1 MQRTTG
7 HDFGRLGTPDT
18 IYPRIISTLSALNM
32 ASAGL
37 LQTSLI
43 WVAYAVAV
51 ALVLLVAII
60 TTFTWQQPRERSATV
75 SIVAILSLT
84 SLLATVLL
92 LPVDIALVSSTTS
105 ATLGAKKD
113 WATPERVDGILLTLK
128 IVYYTLYSFDA
139 LLCLIVIPFA
149 YFWYE
154 EYDEVDEE
162 EGVSTFGSRFWGA
175 LKYTFIFIALVIIL
189 FIVGFF
195 VPAASAGHGKHMDLD
210 YFKRLLAANKG
221 EKALTFGVGLLI
233 TLGTLLYILYT
244 GAGLALLPVS
254 LIKSAPSISAPQLSA
269 TTASALERNREA
281 QRILEMRNAGR
292 TEGMSQKDRRELD
305 ALLREER
312 TLVRRE
318 RLAAEARG
326 EGQSSIFR
334 AWTKI
339 QAVFRPL
346 KLLGG
351 ILLLL
356 VALVVWVSMLISGID
371 KAANSVCKQHCGYIL
386 GHINVFQP
394 VNWIFVQSAKAFP
407 VDYILMAL
415 LVLFFFSSSITGI
428 ATVGIRFLWVRI
440 FQIKKGRTAPQ
451 ALLIATVMLALIT
464 LAINYAVAMLVAP
477 QYAIYGTQTFCS
489 NTPRSPGEQPD
500 CRNHLDMVLPCSEAS
515 RDPLSKDICTPTV
528 MSTFLNRV
536 TLNWPVFGAID
547 FWSQFAFLG
556 VFLVVFVTS
565 LFRTPRLNLSE
576 IDEEAEADE
585 EEGLLASTGRRFG
598 ATWQDITGQAKKSPA
613 AAPDQGAYGTNGSES
628 ASRS

>member
-1 MQRTTG
+1 M
-7 HDFGRLGTPDT
+7 L
-18 IYPRIISTLSALNM
+18 

-60 TTFTWQQPRERSATV
+60 TTFTWQSPHERSVTV
-75 SIVAILSLT
+75 SIVAIVSLT
-84 SLLATVLL
+84 SLLATVFL
-92 LPVDIALVSSTTS
+92 LPVDIALVSSTAS
-105 ATLGAKKD
+105 AHLGAKKD
-113 WATPERVDGILLTLK
+113 WATPERIDGILLTLK
-128 IVYYTLYSFDA
+128 VVYYTLYSFDA

-154 EYDEVDEE
+154 EYDEVEEE
-162 EGVSTFGSRFWGA
+162 EGTSGAGARFWKA
-175 LKYTFIFIALVIIL
+175 AKYTLGFVFLVLIL
-189 FIVGFF
+189 FLLGFF
-195 VPAASAGHGKHMDLD
+195 VPAAGSGNGKHLDLD

-233 TLGTLLYILYT
+233 TLGTFLYTLYT

-269 TTASALERNREA
+269 TIATDLERNREL
-281 QRILEMRNAGR
+281 QRQIEMRNAGR
-292 TEGMSQKDRRELD
+292 PDGMSQKDRRELD

-318 RLAAEARG
+318 RLAAETRG
-326 EGQSSIFR
+326 DGRSSVFR

-356 VALVVWVSMLISGID
+356 LSILVWASMLITGID
-371 KAANSVCKQHCGYIL
+371 KAANSICKEHCGYIL

-415 LVLFFFSSSITGI
+415 LVLFFFGSSITGI
-428 ATVGIRFLWVRI
+428 ATIGIRFLWVRV
-440 FQIKKGRTAPQ
+440 FQIKKGRTSPQ
-451 ALLIATVMLALIT
+451 ALLIATVMLALII
-464 LAINYAVAMLVAP
+464 LAINYAIAMIVAP
-477 QYAIYGTQTFCS
+477 QYAIYGTQTFCV
-489 NTPRSPGEQPD
+489 NAPRHPGEQPD
-500 CRNHLDMVLPCSEAS
+500 CREHRDMVRPCSEVFSEPAA
-515 RDPLSKDICTPTV
+515 KDVCTPTV

-536 TLNWPVFGAID
+536 TINWPVFGAID
-547 FWSQFAFLG
+547 FWAQFAFLG
-556 VFLVVFVTS
+556 VFMVVFVTS

-576 IDEEAEADE
+576 LDEEAEVDE

-598 ATWQDITGQAKKSPA
+598 ATWGDITGRTKNRN
-613 AAPDQGAYGTNGSES
+613 GYGTGGGEGSNG
-628 ASRS
+628 RG

>member
-1 MQRTTG
+1 
-7 HDFGRLGTPDT
+7 
-18 IYPRIISTLSALNM
+18 M

-43 WVAYAVAV
+43 WVAYGVAV

-60 TTFTWQQPRERSATV
+60 TTFTWQQPHERSATV
-75 SIVAILSLT
+75 SVVAIISLT
-84 SLLATVLL
+84 ALLATVLL

-105 ATLGAKKD
+105 ATLGSKKD
-113 WATPERVDGILLTLK
+113 WATPERVDSILLTLK
-128 IVYYTLYSFDA
+128 IVYYTLYNFDA

-162 EGVSTFGSRFWGA
+162 EGESSFGSRFWGA
-175 LKYTFIFIALVIIL
+175 TKYTLVFVALVIIL
-189 FIVGFF
+189 FLVGFF
-195 VPAASAGHGKHMDLD
+195 VPAAASGHGKHMDLD
-210 YFKRLLAANKG
+210 YFKRLIAANKG
-221 EKALTFGVGLLI
+221 EKALTFALGLLM
-233 TLGTLLYILYT
+233 TLGTLLYTLYT
-244 GAGLALLPVS
+244 GAGLALLPIS
-254 LIKSAPSISAPQLSA
+254 FIKSAPSISAPQLSA
-269 TTASALERNREA
+269 TTASALERNRDA
-281 QRILEMRNAGR
+281 QRQLEMRNAGR
-292 TEGMSQKDRRELD
+292 PDGMPQKDRREMD

-326 EGQSSIFR
+326 EGQSAIFR
-334 AWTKI
+334 AWTKT

-351 ILLLL
+351 LLLLL
-356 VALVVWVSMLISGID
+356 VAVLVWVSMLITGID

-407 VDYILMAL
+407 VDYVLML
-415 LVLFFFSSSITGI
+415 FLVLFLFSSSITGI

-451 ALLIATVMLALIT
+451 ALLIATVMLALII
-464 LAINYAVAMLVAP
+464 LAINYAVAMLAAP
-477 QYAIYGTQTFCS
+477 QYSIYGTQTFCS
-489 NTPRSPGEQPD
+489 NPPISPGARPN
-500 CRNHLDMVLPCSEAS
+500 CTNHLDFVRPCSEAS
-515 RDPLSKDICTPTV
+515 TDPLAKDVCTPTV

-547 FWSQFAFLG
+547 FWAQFAFLG
-556 VFLVVFVTS
+556 VFLIVFTTS

-576 IDEEAEADE
+576 LDEEAEADE

-598 ATWQDITGQAKKSPA
+598 ATWQDITGRAKQATTTG
-613 AAPDQGAYGTNGSES
+613 QGDYGTAGNGSS
-628 ASRS
+628 SRD

>member
-1 MQRTTG
+1 
-7 HDFGRLGTPDT
+7 
-18 IYPRIISTLSALNM
+18 M

-37 LQTSLI
+37 LRTSLI
-43 WVAYAVAV
+43 WVAYGVAV
-51 ALVLLVAII
+51 ALVLLIAII
-60 TTFTWQQPRERSATV
+60 TTFTWQQPQERSATV
-75 SIVAILSLT
+75 SVVAIVSLT

-113 WATPERVDGILLTLK
+113 WATQERVDSILLTLK

-154 EYDEVDEE
+154 EYDEVEDEE
-162 EGVSTFGSRFWGA
+162 GESSFGSRVWGA
-175 LKYTFIFIALVIIL
+175 MKYTLVFVALVVIL
-189 FIVGFF
+189 FLVGFF
-195 VPAASAGHGKHMDLD
+195 VPAATNGHGKHMDLD

-221 EKALTFGVGLLI
+221 EKALTFALGLLT
-233 TLGTLLYILYT
+233 TLGTLLYVLYT
-244 GAGLALLPVS
+244 GAGLALLPIS
-254 LIKSAPSISAPQLSA
+254 FIKSAPSISAPQLSA
-269 TTASALERNREA
+269 TTASALERNRDS
-281 QRILEMRNAGR
+281 QRQLEMRNAGR
-292 TEGMSQKDRRELD
+292 PDGISQKDRREMD

-326 EGQSSIFR
+326 EGRSAIFR
-334 AWTKI
+334 AWTKT
-339 QAVFRPL
+339 QTVFRPL

-356 VALVVWVSMLISGID
+356 VAILVWVSMLITGID

-394 VNWIFVQSAKAFP
+394 VNWIFVQSAKVFP
-407 VDYILMAL
+407 VDYVLMLL
-415 LVLFFFSSSITGI
+415 LVLFLFSSSITGI

-451 ALLIATVMLALIT
+451 ALLIATVMLALII
-464 LAINYAVAMLVAP
+464 LAINYAVAMLAAP

-489 NTPRSPGEQPD
+489 NPPSIPGERPN
-500 CRNHLDMVLPCSEAS
+500 CTNHLDFVRPCSEAS
-515 RDPLSKDICTPTV
+515 SDPLAKDVCTPTV
-528 MSTFLNRV
+528 VSTFLNRV

-547 FWSQFAFLG
+547 FWAQFAFLG
-556 VFLVVFVTS
+556 VFLIVFVTS
-565 LFRTPRLNLSE
+565 LFRTPRLNLGE
-576 IDEEAEADE
+576 LDDEAEADE

-598 ATWQDITGQAKKSPA
+598 ATWQDITGRSKQATTGT
-613 AAPDQGAYGTNGSES
+613 APSHADYGTNGDGSG
-628 ASRS
+628 SRA